1 MGVYAKRVP
10 KCADMVKVC
19 YEVYNGKESSNSE
32 EEMLIRWTIVKES
45 SNDQT
50 QVFTTNILA
59 SQSME
64 IFVI

>member
-32 EEMLIRWTIVKES
+32 EEMLIR
-45 SNDQT
+45 
-50 QVFTTNILA
+50 
-59 SQSME
+59 
-64 IFVI
+64 